1 MLTQNMNGVIAVR
14 LDRGEEIV
22 ASLEQ
27 ICEQY
32 DIGVAKIDGLGA
44 VRDTT
49 VAMFDF
55 SKKQYHETPLPQFL
69 ELTNLCG
76 SASRKDGEVYLHL
89 HATLADEA
97 GNAFGGHLKKA
108 YIGATAEI
116 FLTILDGK
124 INRKTDEASGLN
136 LFDW

>member
-27 ICEQY
+27 VCAQY
-32 DIGVAKIDGLGA
+32 DVQAAKIDGIGA

-49 VAMFDF
+49 VAMFDL
-55 SKKQYHETPLPQFL
+55 SKKQYHETSLPQFF

-76 SASRKDGEVYLHL
+76 SASRKDGAVYLHL
-89 HATLADEA
+89 HATLADEK

-108 YIGATAEI
+108 TIGATAEI
-116 FLTILDGK
+116 FLTALDGK
-124 INRKTDEASGLN
+124 IERKTDEETGLN
-136 LFDW
+136 LFSW